1 MEMQGEIN
9 KVYFGGWYQRTTLHL
24 TEIFNFLSEGRSD
37 LDLSRQKLQ
46 SLKTDLRL
54 TGVSREAGY
63 LEYVRAVTEQGIE
76 IRYYEDGLY
85 ILSLESH
92 NVPRAKEIL
101 KDYYESV
108 FAPAIS
114 YIFSLGAPT
123 PKELANIKSVHP
135 IAVGVVFGNPEKYA
149 LDELKFGRIYSS
161 AVSPE
166 LVVKKTGEYIFL
178 ITKRRNLGAM
188 EGLVEMQIFFREFKD
203 QLQKYLDIHRHL
215 WEKISEIK
223 EKKMIKG
230 AEVEEMRM
238 ELDSYQ
244 KTINLISSRIN
255 QMGAYVHTRADVAK
269 GMKIEEQLDKVFQ
282 YKFDVL
288 SNSHSYI
295 KDIWTMTSNYL
306 NTAIAVISEIKGQA
320 MNKNIQS
327 LQIITTYGVVGGIIG
342 YLSRDA
348 LPKVTANGVVYFGIL
363 VVVTA
368 LVNKFVAYVYQRSR
382 YKLVFG
388 ERAKKL

>member
-1 MEMQGEIN
+1 METRGEIN

-24 TEIFNFLSEGRSD
+24 TEIYNFLAEGKSD
-37 LDLSRQKLQ
+37 LDLSKQKLM
-46 SLKTDLRL
+46 SLRSEMRL

-63 LEYVRAVTEQGIE
+63 LEYVRALTEQGIE

-85 ILSLESH
+85 ILSIESH
-92 NVPRAKEIL
+92 NVPRAKETL
-101 KDYYESV
+101 REYYDNV
-108 FAPAIS
+108 FAPAMS

-123 PKELANIKSVHP
+123 PKELANIKTVHP
-135 IAVGVVFGNPEKYA
+135 IAVGVIYGQPEKFQV
-149 LDELKFGRIYSS
+149 DELKYGKVYASVS
-161 AVSPE
+161 SPE
-166 LVVKKTGEYIFL
+166 LVVKKTSEYIFL
-178 ITKRRNLGAM
+178 ITRLRNKDSM

-203 QLQKYLDIHRHL
+203 QLQKYLDIHRNL

-230 AEVEEMRM
+230 AEVEVMRM

-244 KTINLISSRIN
+244 KTINLIGSRIN

-269 GMKIEEQLDKVFQ
+269 GMKITEQLDKIFQ

-306 NTAIAVISEIKGQA
+306 NTAIAVIGEIKGQA

-342 YLSRDA
+342 YLSRDS
-348 LPKVTANGVVYFGIL
+348 LPKITSSGVVYFGVL
-363 VVVTA
+363 VLVTA
-368 LVNKFVAYVYQRSR
+368 LVNKFVAFVYSRSR
-382 YKLVFG
+382 YKLTFG
-388 ERAKKL
+388 DRVKKL

>member
-1 MEMQGEIN
+1 MEMQGEIS

-24 TEIFNFLSEGRSD
+24 TEIFNFLAEGKSD
-37 LDLSRQKLQ
+37 LDLSKQKLN
-46 SLKTDLRL
+46 SLRADLRL

-63 LEYVRAVTEQGIE
+63 LEYVRAVTDSGIE

-85 ILSLESH
+85 ILSMESH
-92 NVPRAKEIL
+92 NVPRAKETL
-101 KDYYESV
+101 KDYYETF

-123 PKELANIKSVHP
+123 PKELANIKTVHP
-135 IAVGVVFGNPEKYA
+135 IAVGVVYGQPEKYL
-149 LDELKFGRIYSS
+149 LDELKYGKIYSS
-161 AVSPE
+161 VSSPE

-178 ITKRRNLGAM
+178 ITKRRNVESM

-203 QLQKYLDIHRHL
+203 QLQKYLDIHRNL

-230 AEVEEMRM
+230 VEVEELRM

-255 QMGAYVHTRADVAK
+255 QMGSYVHTRADVAK
-269 GMKIEEQLDKVFQ
+269 GMKITEQLDKIFQ

-295 KDIWTMTSNYL
+295 KDIWTMTNNYL

-348 LPKVTANGVVYFGIL
+348 LPKVTTNGVVYFGIL
-363 VVVTA
+363 VLVTA
-368 LVNKFVAYVYQRSR
+368 MVNKFVAYVYKRSK

-388 ERAKKL
+388 ERAKKI